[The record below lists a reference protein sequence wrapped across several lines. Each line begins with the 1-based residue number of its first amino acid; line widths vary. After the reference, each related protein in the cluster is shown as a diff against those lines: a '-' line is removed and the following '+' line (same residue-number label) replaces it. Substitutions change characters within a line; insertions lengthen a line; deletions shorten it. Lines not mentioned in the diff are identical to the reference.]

1 VNGEQQ
7 NAAEALAEELG
18 KASGQAGLARVE
30 QESRQEQGQ
39 RQEQPPEFGQ
49 GGARGGVGVGDET
62 LGVESAMELFA
73 LGRERIGRVVA
84 GQRELIDQALLTLLC
99 GGHALVEG
107 VPGVAK
113 TLAVKTLARFLSLA
127 FQRVQ
132 GTPDMM
138 PADILGTNVF
148 SPQTNAFAL
157 HKGPVFTQFLLAD
170 EINRMPPRTQ
180 AALLE
185 AMEERQVTMDREAH
199 ALDAYFTV
207 FATQNP
213 LEFEGTYPLPEAQ
226 LDRFLL
232 KIRVGYPTL
241 AEERVVLERHHASA
255 EGKPLAQIEIEP
267 IPFAVLARARA
278 EVAAVRVEP
287 ALFDYLL
294 AVVRRT
300 REWPAIALGASP
312 RAAAALLLVAK
323 GYAARDG
330 RDFML
335 PDDVKQAALP
345 VLRHRLSL
353 RPEAELEG
361 FDPDRVIA
369 DVLAATALP
378 K

>member
-1 VNGEQQ
+1 VEDQKVAGGQDTG
-7 NAAEALAEELG
+7 NASVSGVEAAQRLF
-18 KASGQAGLARVE
+18 
-30 QESRQEQGQ
+30 EQGRAQ
-39 RQEQPPEFGQ
+39 IGKVIAGQ
-49 GGARGGVGVGDET
+49 G
-62 LGVESAMELFA
+62 
-73 LGRERIGRVVA
+73 
-84 GQRELIDQALLTLLC
+84 ELIDQALLTLLC

-113 TLAVKTLARFLSLA
+113 TLAVKTLARFLQLQ

-138 PADILGTNVF
+138 PADILGTTVF
-148 SPQTNAFAL
+148 NQRTSEFSL

-185 AMEERQVTMDREAH
+185 SMEERQVTMDGEAH
-199 ALDAYFTV
+199 RLDDFFTV

-241 AEERVVLERHHASA
+241 KDEREILERHHASVEA
-255 EGKPLAQIEIEP
+255 KDLERRDLELVD
-267 IPFAVLARARA
+267 FALLTAARA
-278 EVAAVRVEP
+278 EVRAVRVEP

-300 REWPAIALGASP
+300 REWPTIALGASP

-323 GYAARDG
+323 AYAARDG
-330 RDFML
+330 RDFL
-335 PDDVKQAALP
+335 IPDDVKQAALP

>member
-1 VNGEQQ
+1 VEEVEQSQ
-7 NAAEALAEELG
+7 VEQVEAQPVAEETIEEIPSVPATLRLFEHG
-18 KASGQAGLARVE
+18 RAQIGQVISGQ
-30 QESRQEQGQ
+30 QE
-39 RQEQPPEFGQ
+39 
-49 GGARGGVGVGDET
+49 
-62 LGVESAMELFA
+62 M
-73 LGRERIGRVVA
+73 
-84 GQRELIDQALLTLLC
+84 IDQALLTLLC
-99 GGHALVEG
+99 GGHALIEG

-113 TLAVKTLARFLSLA
+113 TLAVKTLARFLSLT

-138 PADILGTNVF
+138 PADILGTMVF
-148 SPQTNAFAL
+148 SPATSSFSL

-180 AALLE
+180 AGLLE
-185 AMEERQVTMDREAH
+185 CMEERQVTMDGEAH
-199 ALDAYFTV
+199 PLDDFFTV

-241 AEERVVLERHHASA
+241 ADERRVLERHHASVQA
-255 EGKPLAQIEIEP
+255 KDLERHALEPVDPELLA
-267 IPFAVLARARA
+267 AARA
-278 EVAAVRVEP
+278 EVRAVKVEP

-300 REWPAIALGASP
+300 REWPTIALGASP
-312 RAAAALLLVAK
+312 RAAAALLVVSK
-323 GYAARDG
+323 GYAAREG
-330 RDFML
+330 RDFL
-335 PDDVKQAALP
+335 IPDDVKLAAAP